1 MTISPT
7 WVEDLNMQVI
17 RRAYLQSHGESVR
30 NIRHA
35 FQGQGDIVQPTG
47 LDGPRPGISQL
58 TPFFHSLTT

>member
-1 MTISPT
+1 MTISHT

-35 FQGQGDIVQPTG
+35 FQGKETLYNQRGSTG
-47 LDGPRPGISQL
+47 QDRV
-58 TPFFHSLTT
+58 